1 MGVLGPP
8 KPPAPLDV
16 EPRWQQK
23 RHTTW
28 HGKQELRAHNRAFDA
43 SQLSKKRAQAQR
55 GPPTPPRV
63 DDKAAVRKARAAA
76 HQRVLEYKKR
86 QQHVPV
92 IQAAPT
98 PQTYDDDSFEFEEAA
113 PTKMPWYSQDRAKRL
128 ASKHHKERREAVLR
142 QKEAQRKHRETVEA
156 RLERVQQTILR
167 RRRDRQGTFRKGSA
181 VLVEEQPKH
190 EKTLNW
196 KPETAWRPGPYPNP
210 QKTSMARTRL
220 FGPPP
225 ADSKKA
231 FRDVVEALKSPT
243 RPPRKIAA
251 AAAGWRKAWSAVREF
266 VRTDPRCVQQRR
278 ERLQAQVL
286 LMRERLGMAE
296 APPPPEVLVKAESVP
311 VSPPEAPRGLRKQ
324 PGSPR
329 SQRVRIP
336 GGGGPSFATPKMPA
350 SPHRPPTRK
359 PPPPPPPTPPPNPP
373 ADASPRDI
381 LNRLRQQQPSAMDAS
396 AEGSLLR
403 SSRENLPA
411 GAVLGGRPARSAPLV
426 PPAPSREVPA
436 APSREEPSVDAQVDA
451 LADTL
456 DDGDDGDDD
465 DDAAEVSSPRDILAR
480 LRSEQPSASAEES
493 LLRRSRDQSD
503 AQQVEALADVL
514 DEDDDAAAAPAPAAT
529 DAQQVD
535 QLADILDDDAS
546 DMDVFA
552 QGSPRISMGGSSFA
566 DESKADDAS
575 SSLLESKDF
584 QLHGSGGFDSDA

>member
-1 MGVLGPP
+1 MTLDIIFSIDRPFQASTPATQLGTQPAGRSRCPVSPARKHSAPVFTRWGCRRGHRATNNKRMGVLGPP

-16 EPRWQQK
+16 EPRWQQR

-63 DDKAAVRKARAAA
+63 DDKAVVRKARAAA

-128 ASKHHKERREAVLR
+128 ASKHHKERREAALR

-181 VLVEEQPKH
+181 VLISEKPKH

-225 ADSKKA
+225 VDSNKA

-266 VRTDPRCVQQRR
+266 VRTDERCIQRR
-278 ERLQAQVL
+278 RELLQAQVL
-286 LMRERLGMAE
+286 LMRERLGMSE
-296 APPPPEVLVKAESVP
+296 APPPPAVLVKAESVP
-311 VSPPEAPRGLRKQ
+311 VSPPEATSCVEIKQ
-324 PGSPR
+324 
-329 SQRVRIP
+329 
-336 GGGGPSFATPKMPA
+336 
-350 SPHRPPTRK
+350 
-359 PPPPPPPTPPPNPP
+359 
-373 ADASPRDI
+373 
-381 LNRLRQQQPSAMDAS
+381 
-396 AEGSLLR
+396 
-403 SSRENLPA
+403 
-411 GAVLGGRPARSAPLV
+411 
-426 PPAPSREVPA
+426 
-436 APSREEPSVDAQVDA
+436 
-451 LADTL
+451 
-456 DDGDDGDDD
+456 
-465 DDAAEVSSPRDILAR
+465 
-480 LRSEQPSASAEES
+480 
-493 LLRRSRDQSD
+493 
-503 AQQVEALADVL
+503 
-514 DEDDDAAAAPAPAAT
+514 
-529 DAQQVD
+529 
-535 QLADILDDDAS
+535 
-546 DMDVFA
+546 
-552 QGSPRISMGGSSFA
+552 
-566 DESKADDAS
+566 
-575 SSLLESKDF
+575 
-584 QLHGSGGFDSDA
+584 